1 MATIILHIE
10 LFERENMEIL
20 IREER
25 VMELL
30 RQVTENQK
38 KLIELQTQ
46 MIQKIKKEKRRREQD
61 KKWLRREYDERWEV
75 EGQRKRID
83 DK

>member
-20 IREER
+20 IGEER

>member
-1 MATIILHIE
+1 LGDIILIG
-10 LFERENMEIL
+10 
-20 IREER
+20 EER

-46 MIQKIKKEKRRREQD
+46 IIQKINKEKRRREQD

-75 EGQRKRID
+75 EEQRKRID
-83 DK
+83 DKWK

>member
-10 LFERENMEIL
+10 LFERENVEIL

-38 KLIELQTQ
+38 KLIELQT
-46 MIQKIKKEKRRREQD
+46 
-61 KKWLRREYDERWEV
+61 
-75 EGQRKRID
+75 
-83 DK
+83 